1 MLKKLPAMLLIILAI
16 ITMPS
21 CNHNKIACPTYA
33 DSFPNKKKKKNG
45 DPQIPKV
52 HKPKYSVLP
61 PGYKGD

>member
-1 MLKKLPAMLLIILAI
+1 MLRKLSAMFLIIMAI
-16 ITMPS
+16 ITMLS

-33 DSFPNKKKKKNG
+33 DSFPNKKKKKG

-52 HKPKYSVLP
+52 RKPKYSVLP